1 MANNKKLNVFLPL
14 LFSLAL
20 ALGMLLGFKL
30 RDEAGYKS
38 TIFLHPFGNGAVQ
51 EILNLVDVKY
61 VDSVNT
67 RELRKDAIQGILD
80 HLDPHSVYIPS
91 SQLASVNEDLEGN
104 FPGIGVEFNIFSDTV
119 NVTSVVPSG
128 PSEGAGLQTGDKIIR
143 VNDSLVAGNH
153 ITADRI
159 RKLLRG
165 PEGTRVNVTIFRN
178 SKLLPFSIKRGI
190 IPLYSIDA
198 SYMLTNGI
206 GYIKINRFAA
216 STYDEFMKALLSL
229 QKKGMKK
236 LILDLRQNPGGY
248 LDAATKIADEL
259 LDDNKLVVST
269 QGKSYPKTAYKCE
282 KPGIFESG
290 SLCMLVD
297 EGTASAAEILS
308 GAVQDWDRGVIIGR
322 RTFGKGLVQEQFPL
336 NDGGALRLT
345 IARYYMPSGRCI
357 QKPYDHGIE
366 AYDQDIMNRFHHGEF
381 LHKDSVHLA
390 DTVKYFTLL
399 KHRPVY
405 GGEGITPDIFIPFD
419 TTSLDGVQAA
429 LFRQNTFYDFT
440 YEYYVHHKNDF
451 SRYSSPE
458 DFNTRFSIS
467 DQLLQDF
474 RRFALQD
481 SVANIGR
488 MTPKDEVEIKNR
500 MKSLFA
506 RQLWRTEGYYRVSNS
521 YDPMMEKAIEVLN
534 NDKEYEALR

>member
-30 RDEAGYKS
+30 RDEAGYKN

-165 PEGTRVNVTIFRN
+165 PEGTRVNITVFRN
-178 SKLLPFSIKRGI
+178 SKLLPFTIKRGI

-236 LILDLRQNPGGY
+236 LILD
-248 LDAATKIADEL
+248 
-259 LDDNKLVVST
+259 
-269 QGKSYPKTAYKCE
+269 
-282 KPGIFESG
+282 
-290 SLCMLVD
+290 
-297 EGTASAAEILS
+297 
-308 GAVQDWDRGVIIGR
+308 
-322 RTFGKGLVQEQFPL
+322 
-336 NDGGALRLT
+336 
-345 IARYYMPSGRCI
+345 
-357 QKPYDHGIE
+357 
-366 AYDQDIMNRFHHGEF
+366 
-381 LHKDSVHLA
+381 
-390 DTVKYFTLL
+390 
-399 KHRPVY
+399 
-405 GGEGITPDIFIPFD
+405 
-419 TTSLDGVQAA
+419 
-429 LFRQNTFYDFT
+429 
-440 YEYYVHHKNDF
+440 
-451 SRYSSPE
+451 
-458 DFNTRFSIS
+458 
-467 DQLLQDF
+467 
-474 RRFALQD
+474 
-481 SVANIGR
+481 
-488 MTPKDEVEIKNR
+488 
-500 MKSLFA
+500 
-506 RQLWRTEGYYRVSNS
+506 
-521 YDPMMEKAIEVLN
+521 
-534 NDKEYEALR
+534 